1 MNEKDKALLCEHVV
15 HIQLRIKELEE
26 DVGEVIDQI
35 NNAKAI
41 RKILTN
47 LIENSDDTP

>member
-1 MNEKDKALLCEHVV
+1 MALRNRDHWLGC
-15 HIQLRIKELEE
+15 ELEE